1 MQVGILPTDTYPA
14 LVCDISD
21 RNAVEK
27 LYAIKGLSPTKQLSI
42 LCRHLQ
48 DISTYTL
55 GFPAS
60 NIAGQIDL
68 FRVARQVLPG
78 PVKLPVFQPHHV
90 STAAKNR
97 CYIWYALQY
106 TFILTASKQLPK
118 QCTDYQSGKS
128 KQRKSVGVRI
138 PDDLVLQVSV
148 PVIHNAEMK
157 PHENTFMFCTNL
169 IAHTELD

>member
-1 MQVGILPTDTYPA
+1 MGILPTDTYPA

-21 RNAVEK
+21 KNAVEK
-27 LYAIKGLSPTKQLSI
+27 LYAIKGLSPKKQLSI

-60 NIAGQIDL
+60 NVPGQINL

-78 PVKLPVFQPHHV
+78 PVMPTLACFICSQSYITGSFSVRWSNIRSAESIYHMRNAHRIAE
-90 STAAKNR
+90 STLV
-97 CYIWYALQY
+97 YALQY

-138 PDDLVLQVSV
+138 PDDDVLQVSIL
-148 PVIHNAEMK
+148 VIQ
-157 PHENTFMFCTNL
+157 
-169 IAHTELD
+169 